1 MSSRAVS
8 FLPHQLVRPFR
19 DSTPARDVAT
29 YGKLAA
35 REESI
40 EIRDPSEYNDAP
52 LAPLARELIPDV
64 VTVPAAD
71 SSSDSSNDGP
81 VIVTQ
86 STSGLDTHTGATIDK
101 RKKKKKVKVQK
112 IKSVTSDGER
122 TSSWELGGPRGR
134 SWWL

>member
-1 MSSRAVS
+1 MVTSIAV
-8 FLPHQLVRPFR
+8 PFGMQAGGR
-19 DSTPARDVAT
+19 RTFYDVGTAVRDVAT
-29 YGKLAA
+29 YGQLAV
-35 REESI
+35 REEPI
-40 EIRDPSEYNDAP
+40 EIRDPM
-52 LAPLARELIPDV
+52 
-64 VTVPAAD
+64 PAAD

-81 VIVTQ
+81 VIVTE

-122 TSSWELGGPRGR
+122 TSSWELGGSWGR